1 MQVGSSVS
9 NRYYTPYQTNTSVKY
24 CAGFTKTEDGRMS
37 PNETTENPGFVE
49 FVDYQEFHKA
59 WMSQG
64 AETAFSYTKNNGFNA
79 EANSISL
86 VPGMSV
92 RLSNGFRLAIG
103 DYMVQALGDFKD
115 NQAASES
122 AAIAGALSHLI
133 KVANGQIPMNMFYSK
148 NQDNSAYAKIGLQA
162 FGIDTSRP
170 FTINEKTF
178 HFDSDGQIRLGQGQY
193 VSEELETSIVSDETE
208 VYTAKQTGA
217 VSIAETEDEGEF
229 LGITMVPEEGQSV
242 TYGMRAMLS
251 VQSTP
256 DNPIVQV
263 VSNLGGKK
271 VIYNVEVNKV
281 NPNHAT
287 QLEMFA
293 LLSYTD
299 KMGITDGGTFG
310 SHQQLEVY
318 GGNASSIGY
327 CGSLSGA
334 DVFLNERFDWTSIME
349 RMVQVYKDAGIENQA
364 EDCKALFDFFAT
376 YKEKDEVKENT
387 AIDFSRFAPNA
398 PEEVRKA
405 FREAAEET
413 GYYEYSGKGKMNYIS
428 QILVRQV
435 ENRQNG
441 VKNYTDVFGSSVASA
456 LQAAREI
463 LYDLENPLMPVS
475 QRGEN
480 AAKYVEQEKEFYRAF
495 ITKLEG
501 MSDTRNVLFSKERM
515 ESPFLE
521 DRISVQYAAAS
532 TKENPVVKVSMQIGG
547 ETITKEINI
556 SEVNP
561 RKATQL
567 EMYAFFYH
575 QDMVTGEQNTYQKFT
590 SYVENAVQ
598 NGHFEGN
605 QNYNDFTEKEHDWQ
619 KVIISMWED
628 YSDAGIY
635 SQMQECIKL
644 NEAMEKASIQF
655 VDFDNIT
662 LVNKSSEVFFTY
674 PGMNVPEQLQVAWM
688 EIAGAMENTER
699 YSHLTQVLNRR
710 IEAELE
716 GKDLQDETGVIDAA
730 IEAVKKAMQ
739 DLENTPTEI
748 IANQPDVQEEMQELK
763 SYYEAFI
770 QKLEAL
776 KEGGAETTEAVTE
789 ETTEIN
795 YREFFAMYMEQI
807 FIKIQNGDTE
817 TSYQIGSQSFTEKEW
832 ETFLEKFDSIEE
844 AIQELMKEEQAR
856 KEAEEA
862 KQENELA
869 GTVSAGNGIPGNHGL
884 ETWYQGEKVVW
895 SADDTKYTDPETGI
909 SYYVKDGKHPYM
921 TAEDTE
927 KLKELCQE
935 TGEPWLKKFA
945 EITGMIQQLDDNATA
960 FVGSNGTLIKS
971 KDGKELFIDTSFLTY
986 DAIMSLFK
994 DLPSNGNYF
1003 DSSFWEERI
1012 RAAEAENVSAID
1024 DGALLTAETTS
1035 CKFETA
1041 DPDDDDITYITFYTT
1056 DGIRCKKLGAED
1068 FEWTLT
1074 FENEEQYNK
1083 VMEFI
1088 GQFPSDWNM
1097 RFAAHENFWNDF
1109 LNDEIDMEGFMEFIN
1124 GTNKGVPDYSITVGD
1139 SMYIDT
1145 DKMQWAKY
1153 TNPLGTRLYTAEEM
1167 RQMQVEIIAA
1177 NEAKLTKLTDWDAYE
1192 EMYKKNHPEYN
1203 GEKICCEYPGGPL
1216 YTVKEMAELQYRKML
1231 ERMGT
1236 TEEREQQKREEWRKQ
1251 MGYPGY

>member
-1 MQVGSSVS
+1 MISRMSSIYGSVTLFLYKNTHTTWSFLESGEVPTDRRTSKRRIMQVSSSVS

-24 CAGFTKTEDGRMS
+24 CAGFSQTEDGKLT
-37 PNETTENPGFVE
+37 PNETTENPGFAE

-64 AETAFSYTKNNGFNA
+64 AETAFSYTSNNGFNA

-170 FTINEKTF
+170 FTINGRTF
-178 HFDSDGQIRLGQGQY
+178 HFDGDEQIRMGSGQH
-193 VSEELETSIVSDETE
+193 VDEEYQINTVP
-208 VYTAKQTGA
+208 
-217 VSIAETEDEGEF
+217 EDE
-229 LGITMVPEEGQSV
+229 
-242 TYGMRAMLS
+242 
-251 VQSTP
+251 
-256 DNPIVQV
+256 
-263 VSNLGGKK
+263 
-271 VIYNVEVNKV
+271 
-281 NPNHAT
+281 
-287 QLEMFA
+287 
-293 LLSYTD
+293 
-299 KMGITDGGTFG
+299 
-310 SHQQLEVY
+310 
-318 GGNASSIGY
+318 
-327 CGSLSGA
+327 
-334 DVFLNERFDWTSIME
+334 
-349 RMVQVYKDAGIENQA
+349 
-364 EDCKALFDFFAT
+364 
-376 YKEKDEVKENT
+376 
-387 AIDFSRFAPNA
+387 
-398 PEEVRKA
+398 
-405 FREAAEET
+405 EAKNEET
-413 GYYEYSGKGKMNYIS
+413 VKTDIS
-428 QILVRQV
+428 AR
-435 ENRQNG
+435 
-441 VKNYTDVFGSSVASA
+441 YATD
-456 LQAAREI
+456 
-463 LYDLENPLMPVS
+463 
-475 QRGEN
+475 
-480 AAKYVEQEKEFYRAF
+480 
-495 ITKLEG
+495 
-501 MSDTRNVLFSKERM
+501 
-515 ESPFLE
+515 
-521 DRISVQYAAAS
+521 S
-532 TKENPVVKVSMQIGG
+532 TKENPIVEVSLQIGG
-547 ETITKEINI
+547 ETITQEINI

-575 QDMVTGEQNTYQKFT
+575 QDMVTGEKNTYQKFL

-605 QNYNDFTEKEHDWQ
+605 QNYGDFTEKEYDWQ

-644 NEAMEKASIQF
+644 NETMEKASIQF

-662 LVNKSSEVFFTY
+662 LVNRSSEVFFTY

-688 EIAGAMENTER
+688 ESAGAMEDTQR
-699 YSHLTQVLNRR
+699 YSHLTQVLYRR

-716 GKDLQDETGVIDAA
+716 GKDLQDEAGVIDAT
-730 IEAVKKAMQ
+730 IEAVKKALQ
-739 DLENTPTEI
+739 DLENTPTET

-770 QKLEAL
+770 QNLEAL
-776 KEGGAETTEAVTE
+776 KEGGAETTETETE
-789 ETTEIN
+789 EITEDITVN

-807 FIKIQNGDTE
+807 FIKIQSGDTE
-817 TSYQIGSQSFTEKEW
+817 PTYQIGSQSFTEKEW

-844 AIQELMKEEQAR
+844 AIQELVSEEQAR
-856 KEAEEA
+856 KEAEEVN
-862 KQENELA
+862 QENELT

-884 ETWYQGEKVVW
+884 ETWYQGEKVEW
-895 SADDTKYTDPETGI
+895 SANDTKYTDPKTGI
-909 SYYVKDGKHPYM
+909 SYYVRDGKHPYM
-921 TAEDTE
+921 TEEDAE

-945 EITGMIQQLDDNATA
+945 EITGMIQQLDNNTTA

-971 KDGKELFIDTSFLTY
+971 KDGKELFIDTSSLTY

-1003 DSSFWEERI
+1003 DSCFWEERI
-1012 RAAEAENVSAID
+1012 RAVEKENVSAID

-1035 CKFETA
+1035 CKYETA
-1041 DPDDDDITYITFYTT
+1041 NPDDDDVIYVTFYTT

-1074 FENEEQYNK
+1074 FENKEQYDK

-1124 GTNKGVPDYSITVGD
+1124 GTNKGVPDFSVTIGD
-1139 SMYIDT
+1139 SMYVDKE
-1145 DKMQWAKY
+1145 KMQWAKY
-1153 TNPLGTRLYTAEEM
+1153 TNPLETRFYTAEEM
-1167 RQMQVEIIAA
+1167 QAVFNEEVESNQHKKKTLYEMLRDSASEGTNARYSFVGEDRIYSFYEFLDEIQRRSLNNNTVMQ
-1177 NEAKLTKLTDWDAYE
+1177 
-1192 EMYKKNHPEYN
+1192 
-1203 GEKICCEYPGGPL
+1203 
-1216 YTVKEMAELQYRKML
+1216 
-1231 ERMGT
+1231 
-1236 TEEREQQKREEWRKQ
+1236 
-1251 MGYPGY
+1251 

>member
-1 MQVGSSVS
+1 MISRMSSIYGNITLFLYKNIYHLVLSESGEVPTDRRTSERRIMQVSSSVS

-24 CAGFTKTEDGRMS
+24 CAGFSQKEDGKLT
-37 PNETTENPGFVE
+37 PNETTENPGFAE

-64 AETAFSYTKNNGFNA
+64 AETAFSYTSNNGFNA

-178 HFDSDGQIRLGQGQY
+178 HFDSDGQIRLGRGQY
-193 VSEELETSIVSDETE
+193 VSEEYETSIVSDETE
-208 VYTAKQTGA
+208 
-217 VSIAETEDEGEF
+217 
-229 LGITMVPEEGQSV
+229 
-242 TYGMRAMLS
+242 
-251 VQSTP
+251 
-256 DNPIVQV
+256 
-263 VSNLGGKK
+263 
-271 VIYNVEVNKV
+271 
-281 NPNHAT
+281 
-287 QLEMFA
+287 
-293 LLSYTD
+293 
-299 KMGITDGGTFG
+299 
-310 SHQQLEVY
+310 
-318 GGNASSIGY
+318 
-327 CGSLSGA
+327 SGA
-334 DVFLNERFDWTSIME
+334 DVFLNEI
-349 RMVQVYKDAGIENQA
+349 
-364 EDCKALFDFFAT
+364 FDFFAT
-376 YKEKDEVKENT
+376 YTENNEVKDNI

-398 PEEVRKA
+398 PEEVKKA
-405 FREAAEET
+405 FSEAAEET

-428 QILVRQV
+428 QILVKQV

-441 VKNYTDVFGSSVASA
+441 VENNTDVFGGSIASA
-456 LQAAREI
+456 LQVAREM
-463 LYDLENPLMPVS
+463 LYDLENPLKPDS
-475 QRGEN
+475 QRSEDII
-480 AAKYVEQEKEFYRAF
+480 KYREQEKEFYKAF
-495 ITKLEG
+495 IEKLEMLEDKSVSKSEKYHRQPGEVPEEFAG
-501 MSDTRNVLFSKERM
+501 MSFWDLINSGKGNAIPTVDKIVNAKNPEDGKIYLTFFTEDKISCYEPGGEKVWELEISNGEQRSLVKDFFENYTPDRSYVKEYYSDESLGRVSSKE
-515 ESPFLE
+515 FW
-521 DRISVQYAAAS
+521 
-532 TKENPVVKVSMQIGG
+532 IGY
-547 ETITKEINI
+547 
-556 SEVNP
+556 
-561 RKATQL
+561 L
-567 EMYAFFYH
+567 
-575 QDMVTGEQNTYQKFT
+575 
-590 SYVENAVQ
+590 ENASSLNLSENSQ
-598 NGHFEGN
+598 EQSSLGES
-605 QNYNDFTEKEHDWQ
+605 
-619 KVIISMWED
+619 ID
-628 YSDAGIY
+628 YSGYLRQKIDEI
-635 SQMQECIKL
+635 
-644 NEAMEKASIQF
+644 F
-655 VDFDNIT
+655 V
-662 LVNKSSEVFFTY
+662 
-674 PGMNVPEQLQVAWM
+674 
-688 EIAGAMENTER
+688 
-699 YSHLTQVLNRR
+699 
-710 IEAELE
+710 
-716 GKDLQDETGVIDAA
+716 
-730 IEAVKKAMQ
+730 
-739 DLENTPTEI
+739 
-748 IANQPDVQEEMQELK
+748 
-763 SYYEAFI
+763 
-770 QKLEAL
+770 
-776 KEGGAETTEAVTE
+776 
-789 ETTEIN
+789 
-795 YREFFAMYMEQI
+795 
-807 FIKIQNGDTE
+807 KIQNGDTE
-817 TSYQIGSQSFTEKEW
+817 PTYQIGSQSFTEKEW

-844 AIQELMKEEQAR
+844 AIQELIKEEQAR

-862 KQENELA
+862 KQENALA
-869 GTVSAGNGIPGNHGL
+869 GAVSAGNGIPGNHGL
-884 ETWYQGEKVVW
+884 ETWYKGEKVEW
-895 SADDTKYTDPETGI
+895 SADDTKYTDTETGI

-921 TAEDTE
+921 TEEDTE

-945 EITGMIQQLDDNATA
+945 EITGMIQQLDDNTTA

-971 KDGKELFIDTSFLTY
+971 KDGKELFIDTSSLTY

-994 DLPSNGNYF
+994 DLPPNGNYF

-1012 RAAEAENVSAID
+1012 RVAEAENVSAID

-1035 CKFETA
+1035 CKYETA

-1124 GTNKGVPDYSITVGD
+1124 GTNKGVPDYSVTVGD

-1153 TNPLGTRLYTAEEM
+1153 TNPLGVRFYTAEEM
-1167 RQMQVEIIAA
+1167 HQMQVEIIAA
-1177 NEAKLTKLTDWDAYE
+1177 NEAKLTKFTDWDAYE

-1236 TEEREQQKREEWRKQ
+1236 TEEREQQKRDEWRKQ

>member
-1 MQVGSSVS
+1 MISRMSSIYGSITLFLYKITYTTWSFLESGAVPIDRRTAERRIMQIAGSVNSRYYAQYHSSLSGKKSADTSAFEGNYVS
-9 NRYYTPYQTNTSVKY
+9 NETVGYQRS
-24 CAGFTKTEDGRMS
+24 TE
-37 PNETTENPGFVE
+37 T
-49 FVDYQEFHKA
+49 VDYQEYYKA
-59 WMSQG
+59 QMSQG
-64 AETAFSYTKNNGFNA
+64 SARAIEHATGNA
-79 EANSISL
+79 D
-86 VPGMSV
+86 V
-92 RLSNGFRLAIG
+92 
-103 DYMVQALGDFKD
+103 
-115 NQAASES
+115 
-122 AAIAGALSHLI
+122 
-133 KVANGQIPMNMFYSK
+133 YSM
-148 NQDNSAYAKIGLQA
+148 
-162 FGIDTSRP
+162 
-170 FTINEKTF
+170 E
-178 HFDSDGQIRLGQGQY
+178 
-193 VSEELETSIVSDETE
+193 
-208 VYTAKQTGA
+208 QTGA
-217 VSIAETEDEGEF
+217 VSVAESEDAGEF
-229 LGITMVPEEGQSV
+229 LGLTMVPEEGQSV

-251 VQSTP
+251 EKSTP

-287 QLEMFA
+287 NLEMFA

-327 CGSLSGA
+327 CGSLSGE
-334 DVFLNERFDWTSIME
+334 DVFLNEKFDWTSIME
-349 RMVQVYKDAGIENQA
+349 KMMQVYKDAGIEKQA

-376 YKEKDEVKENT
+376 YTEKNKVKENT
-387 AIDFSRFAPNA
+387 AIDFSRFAHNA
-398 PEEVRKA
+398 SEEVRRA
-405 FREAAEET
+405 FMEAAKET
-413 GYYEYSGKGKMNYIS
+413 GYNEGERMDYLS
-428 QILVRQV
+428 QVFIHQV

-441 VKNYTDVFGSSVASA
+441 VANYTDVFGSSVASA

-463 LYDLENPLMPVS
+463 LYDLENPLMPIS

-480 AAKYVEQEKEFYRAF
+480 AAKYIEQEKEFYRVF
-495 ITKLEG
+495 IENLEG
-501 MSDTRNVLFSKERM
+501 LTDVDT
-515 ESPFLE
+515 
-521 DRISVQYAAAS
+521 
-532 TKENPVVKVSMQIGG
+532 
-547 ETITKEINI
+547 
-556 SEVNP
+556 
-561 RKATQL
+561 
-567 EMYAFFYH
+567 
-575 QDMVTGEQNTYQKFT
+575 
-590 SYVENAVQ
+590 
-598 NGHFEGN
+598 
-605 QNYNDFTEKEHDWQ
+605 
-619 KVIISMWED
+619 
-628 YSDAGIY
+628 
-635 SQMQECIKL
+635 
-644 NEAMEKASIQF
+644 
-655 VDFDNIT
+655 
-662 LVNKSSEVFFTY
+662 
-674 PGMNVPEQLQVAWM
+674 
-688 EIAGAMENTER
+688 
-699 YSHLTQVLNRR
+699 
-710 IEAELE
+710 
-716 GKDLQDETGVIDAA
+716 ID
-730 IEAVKKAMQ
+730 
-739 DLENTPTEI
+739 T
-748 IANQPDVQEEMQELK
+748 EEMVDYAK
-763 SYYEAFI
+763 I
-770 QKLEAL
+770 LEE
-776 KEGGAETTEAVTE
+776 KIN
-789 ETTEIN
+789 EI
-795 YREFFAMYMEQI
+795 FV
-807 FIKIQNGDTE
+807 KIQNDDTE
-817 TSYQIGSQSFTEKEW
+817 PTYQIGSQSFTEKEW

-856 KEAEEA
+856 KETEEV
-862 KQENELA
+862 KQENELV

-884 ETWYQGEKVVW
+884 ETWYQGEKVEW
-895 SADDTKYTDPETGI
+895 SANDTKYTDPETGI

-945 EITGMIQQLDDNATA
+945 EITGMIQQLDDNTTA

-971 KDGKELFIDTSFLTY
+971 KDGKELFIDTSSLTY

-1012 RAAEAENVSAID
+1012 SAVEKENVSAVD

-1035 CKFETA
+1035 CKYETA

-1056 DGIRCKKLGAED
+1056 DGIRCKKVGAED

-1109 LNDEIDMEGFMEFIN
+1109 LNDEIDMDAFMEFMN
-1124 GTNKGVPDYSITVGD
+1124 GTNKGVPDYSVTVGD

-1153 TNPLGTRLYTAEEM
+1153 TNPLGARFYTAEEM
-1167 RQMQVEIIAA
+1167 HQMQVEIIAA

-1216 YTVKEMAELQYRKML
+1216 YTVKEMAQLQYRKML

-1236 TEEREQQKREEWRKQ
+1236 TEEREQQKRDEWRKQ